1 MEGIND
7 LHGLALLHR
16 LSLLDVQ
23 WGAMQRATGKG
34 TFRELW
40 RLRWQP
46 EFEVALIEA
55 SRWGNTLSDAAEGR
69 VRDAAEKAAIG

>member
-1 MEGIND
+1 
-7 LHGLALLHR
+7 
-16 LSLLDVQ
+16 
-23 WGAMQRATGKG
+23 MQRATGKG